1 MLTGKT
7 RSQDQKDYL
16 RPNPVCCCLWV
27 RNLKKNK
34 RSVFKNSLLYKTSKL
49 ESLDIDTK
57 EDFHIA
63 DLLMKYPIKK
73 Y

>member
-1 MLTGKT
+1 MDNIFQNIYIHG
-7 RSQDQKDYL
+7 
-16 RPNPVCCCLWV
+16 N
-27 RNLKKNK
+27 
-34 RSVFKNSLLYKTSKL
+34 KTSKL